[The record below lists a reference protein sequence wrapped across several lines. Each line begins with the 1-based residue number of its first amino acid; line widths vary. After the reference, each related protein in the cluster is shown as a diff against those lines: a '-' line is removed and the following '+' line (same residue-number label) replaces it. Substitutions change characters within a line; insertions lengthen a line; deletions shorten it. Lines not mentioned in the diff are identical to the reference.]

1 VFGSHLSIAGAMV
14 NALVSAKAQG
24 MDCVQVF
31 TKNQRQWKAKPLVD
45 EDVEVWL
52 SMLRE
57 MGWDG
62 TNRVVSHN
70 SYLVNM
76 ASPDGVAREK
86 SIALQREEIE
96 RCERLHIPF
105 LVSHPGARLGTPRKR
120 SERNDFESPIPKEE
134 IGGLQRIAASLDA
147 IHGDLAGFK
156 TVTCIETTVGSG
168 TNLGYDFRHLGWIRE
183 HVAQPE
189 RVGYCFDTCHIT
201 AGGYD
206 MSSTNKA
213 HTVLEKFD
221 SEAGLEHIK
230 VFHFND
236 SVGEVG
242 SRLDRHAHIGEGTCG
257 LSCFEAIVKH
267 QLFTK
272 TAKIL
277 ETSKEKNASGEPMDM
292 VNIALLR
299 KMA

>member
-1 VFGSHLSIAGAMV
+1 VFGSHLSIAGGMV
-14 NALVSAKAQG
+14 NALTAAKNQG

-52 SMLRE
+52 SALRE
-57 MGWDG
+57 IGWDG

-76 ASPDGVAREK
+76 ASPDNVAREK

-120 SERNDFESPIPKEE
+120 GEPNNFEAPISKEE
-134 IGGLQRIAASLDA
+134 IGGLQRIVASLDT
-147 IHGDLAGFK
+147 IHAGLSGYK

-183 HVAQPE
+183 HVKEPG

-206 MSSTNKA
+206 MSTTDKA
-213 HTVLEKFD
+213 RAVLEKFD
-221 SEAGLEHIK
+221 CDAGLEYIK
-230 VFHFND
+230 VFHLND

-242 SRLDRHAHIGEGTCG
+242 SRIDRHTHIGEGTCG
-257 LSCFEAIVKH
+257 SACFKAIVTH
-267 QLFTK
+267 PFFSETP
-272 TAKIL
+272 KIL
-277 ETSKEKNASGEPMDM
+277 EKSKEENKKGELMDM
-292 VNIALLR
+292 VNIAMLR